1 MSMPRS
7 TPTRSPRRA
16 GSPRA
21 KAFELRSGD
30 KPTAEQLRD
39 VHRIGDRF
47 ICDTEARGHSTPQGR
62 STLELV
68 VDASEGFIPLWEKG
82 TVLHWRFQERSMAV
96 FANPAAA
103 KKGLRELFAEA
114 LLAWGDAA
122 PVKFKEDPD
131 VWDFEIAVQP
141 ASNCNALGCVLA
153 RSFFPDAGRHTL
165 AIFPTMFQQD
175 RKEQI
180 ETLVHET
187 GHVFG
192 LRHFFALT
200 KETDKPG
207 QPFGEQ
213 NEVSIMNYGEKSQ
226 LTDTDRRDLK
236 LLYQQAW
243 NGTLTQIN
251 GTPVKLVRSFSSGA
265 PGPSGAFAFGH
276 VHAPARTRAGLS
288 LMGDYEPATLALAGD

>member
-1 MSMPRS
+1 MARS
-7 TPTRSPRRA
+7 TPTRPTRRA
-16 GSPRA
+16 GSSRD
-21 KAFELRSGD
+21 KAFDLRSGD

-47 ICDTEARGHSTPQGR
+47 ICDTEARGHSTPRGR

-68 VDASEGFIPLWEKG
+68 VEASEGFIPLWVKG
-82 TVLHWRFQERSMAV
+82 TVLHWRFQERSLAV
-96 FANPAAA
+96 FDNPAAA
-103 KKGLRELFAEA
+103 RKALRELFAQA

-131 VWDFEIAVQP
+131 VWDFEIAVEP
-141 ASNCNALGCVLA
+141 SSNCNPLGCVLA

-165 AIFPTMFQQD
+165 SIFPTMFQQD

-200 KETDKPG
+200 RETDAPS

-213 NEVSIMNYGEKSQ
+213 NELSIMNYGDKSQ
-226 LTDTDRRDLK
+226 LTETDRRDLK

-243 NGTLTQIN
+243 NGTLTHIN
-251 GTPVKLVRSFSSGA
+251 GTPVKLVRPFSSQA
-265 PGPSGAFAFGH
+265 SGPSGAFALGH
-276 VHAPARTRAGLS
+276 VHVPVRTRAGLA
-288 LMGDYEPATLALAGD
+288 LMGEYEPAPVALAGG